1 MRRRPPAATIVPVPA
16 SDPGDPSASSANRV
30 RVIRPSRGLSLRLGE
45 LVEYRELLFFLVW
58 RDVKVRYKQTALGAA
73 WAVLQPLTSM
83 IIFTVIF
90 GRLAKLPSDGVPYA
104 LFAYAGLLPWTYFAA
119 GVAQSSVSL
128 VGNANLVTKV
138 YVPRILLPLSAIVVP
153 LVDLAVAFVL
163 LGVLMAGYGV
173 APGMEVLALP
183 LFLLFAIVTVAAL
196 GLAFAAMNVRYRDVP
211 YALPFLIQTLLYVSP
226 VVYPVSFVP
235 ERWQWL
241 YSLNPM
247 AGVID
252 GFRWSLPG
260 TAPPRM
266 STVGVSAVVAVCG
279 AVASFVYFRRVER
292 HFADRI

>member
-1 MRRRPPAATIVPVPA
+1 M
-16 SDPGDPSASSANRV
+16 SAVDTPQQRIT
-30 RVIRPSRGLSLRLGE
+30 VIRPSRGLSLRLGE
-45 LVEYRELLFFLVW
+45 LWAYRELLYFLVL
-58 RDVKVRYKQTALGAA
+58 RDVKVRYKQTVLGAA
-73 WAVLQPLTSM
+73 WAGLQPLTSM
-83 IIFTVIF
+83 VIFTVIF

-119 GVAQSSVSL
+119 GVAQSSLSL

-173 APGMEVLALP
+173 APGVELLALP

-196 GLAFAAMNVRYRDVP
+196 GLAFSAMNVRYRDVP
-211 YALPFLIQTLLYVSP
+211 YALPFLIQILLYVSP

-252 GFRWSLPG
+252 GFRWSLLG
-260 TAPPRM
+260 TAAPRV

>member
-1 MRRRPPAATIVPVPA
+1 M
-16 SDPGDPSASSANRV
+16 SAVDTPQQRIT
-30 RVIRPSRGLSLRLGE
+30 VIRPSRGLSLRLGE
-45 LVEYRELLFFLVW
+45 LWAYRELLYFLVW
-58 RDVKVRYKQTALGAA
+58 RDVKVRYKQTVLGAA
-73 WAVLQPLTSM
+73 WAGLQPLTSM
-83 IIFTVIF
+83 VIFTVIF

-119 GVAQSSVSL
+119 GVAQSSLSL

-173 APGMEVLALP
+173 APGVELLALP

-196 GLAFAAMNVRYRDVP
+196 GLAFSAMNVRYRDVP
-211 YALPFLIQTLLYVSP
+211 YALPFLIQILLYVSP

-252 GFRWSLPG
+252 GFRWSLLG
-260 TAPPRM
+260 TAAPRV

>member
-30 RVIRPSRGLSLRLGE
+30 RVIRPSRGFSLRLGE

-252 GFRWSLPG
+252 GFRWSLLG